1 MQLFGGGEKYL
12 TDQDSPNPNLLSN
25 TTLSGD
31 DSKWSFPVGRGDTD
45 GKTAAQTAAQ
55 VAVSIPPFSSKCIF
69 FANKD
74 ASGTV
79 LLKNEVYLP
88 RGMYTFSFYVWNAR
102 NGKTDGE
109 AYDYKLKA
117 TLNGE
122 NTDLITI
129 YILTKN
135 EWNKVSVTF
144 SAEGK
149 MSDLSFNVLTGIPN
163 GWMLLADWKLERGNT
178 ATPWCPSVL
187 DYYPE
192 LSK

>member
-31 DSKWSFPVGRGDTD
+31 DSKWSFPVGYGEID
-45 GKTAAQTAAQ
+45 GKTATQ
-55 VAVSIPPFSSKCIF
+55 VTGSIPPFSSKCMF
-69 FANKD
+69 FANKY

-88 RGMYTFSFYVWNAR
+88 RGMYTFSFYVWNTR
-102 NGKTDGE
+102 NGRTDGE
-109 AYDYKLKA
+109 TCDYKLKA

-122 NTDLITI
+122 NTDLTTI
-129 YILTKN
+129 YILTKYG
-135 EWNKVSVTF
+135 WHKASVTF

-163 GWMLLADWKLERGNT
+163 GGMFLADWKLERGNT
-178 ATPWCPSVL
+178 ATAWCPSVL

>member
-1 MQLFGGGEKYL
+1 MQLFCGGEKYL

-25 TTLSGD
+25 TALSGD
-31 DSKWSFPVGRGDTD
+31 DSKWSFPVGGGDVSS
-45 GKTAAQTAAQ
+45 QTATRITG
-55 VAVSIPPFSSKCIF
+55 SIPPFASKCIYF
-69 FANKD
+69 TNEG

-79 LLKNEVYLP
+79 LLKNEIYLP
-88 RGMYTFSFYVWNAR
+88 RGMYTFSFYAWNLR
-102 NGKTDGE
+102 NGYKAGE
-109 AYDYKLKA
+109 TYDYKLKA

-122 NTDLITI
+122 NTDLTTI
-129 YILTKN
+129 YVLTKN
-135 EWNKVSVTF
+135 EWHKVFVTF

-163 GWMLLADWKLERGNT
+163 GSMCMADWKLERGDTTT
-178 ATPWCPSVL
+178 AWCPSVM

>member
-1 MQLFGGGEKYL
+1 MQLFCGGEKYL

-31 DSKWSFPVGRGDTD
+31 NSKWSFPVGSGDID
-45 GKTAAQTAAQ
+45 GKTATQDTG
-55 VAVSIPPFSSKCIF
+55 SIPPFSSKCMY
-69 FANKD
+69 FANAD

-79 LLKNEVYLP
+79 LLNNKIYLP
-88 RGMYTFSFYVWNAR
+88 RGMYTFSLYAWNAR
-102 NGKTDGE
+102 NEKTAGE
-109 AYDYKLKA
+109 TYDYKLKA

-122 NTDLITI
+122 NTDLATI
-129 YILTKN
+129 YIPTKK
-135 EWNKVSVTF
+135 EWHKVSVTF
-144 SAEGK
+144 PAEGE

-163 GWMLLADWKLERGNT
+163 GWMYMADWKLERGDTTT
-178 ATPWCPSVL
+178 AWCPSVM